1 MHQWSTPC
9 ERSGGCIRTSRPTP
23 KTAARQ
29 SDPTELVEVSPNSCG
44 ARLAAARF
52 SPLTSHLSRLTLAL
66 LALVLL
72 PIAPALAATP
82 QELLASPP
90 KHYFNDYAQM
100 VTPATA
106 AYLESSLAN
115 FERETSNQILVVIFP
130 EWPADLVFDDY
141 AQSLYRAAKIGQQGK
156 DNGVLVL
163 LSLKQGRIRIHTG
176 RGLEGALP
184 DALCIRIIRDDF
196 APQFRAKNYDESMKQ
211 GLAAIMAAAKG
222 EYKGNGKTVA
232 EENAKK
238 HASDENWVPIVI
250 FILIFLFFMFM
261 SMRRRGVFFGGGPGG
276 GFFIGGPGRGDGGG
290 FSGGGGGGGGDDGFS
305 GGGGDSGGGGA
316 SDEM

>member
-1 MHQWSTPC
+1 MHQWPTPC
-9 ERSGGCIRTSRPTP
+9 ERSGSWISASGSKSYRASMTHPAGRCLS
-23 KTAARQ
+23 
-29 SDPTELVEVSPNSCG
+29 L
-44 ARLAAARF
+44 
-52 SPLTSHLSRLTLAL
+52 LTSHLSRLTLL

-72 PIAPALAATP
+72 PVASALAITP
-82 QELLASPP
+82 QELLANPP
-90 KHYFNDYAQM
+90 KHYFNDYAHM
-100 VTPATA
+100 VQPATA
-106 AYLESSLAN
+106 ASLESSLQN

-130 EWPADLVFDDY
+130 EWPDDLVFDDY
-141 AQSLYRAAKIGQQGK
+141 AQSLFRAAKVGQQGK

-163 LSLKQGRIRIHTG
+163 LSFKEGKIRIHTG

-196 APQFRAKNYDESMKQ
+196 APQFKAKNYDECMKQ

-232 EENAKK
+232 QQNAKK
-238 HASDENWVPIVI
+238 HDEEGWLPIVI
-250 FILIFLFFMFM
+250 FILIFLFIMFM

-276 GFFIGGPGRGDGGG
+276 GFFIGGGGGGNGGG
-290 FSGGGGGGGGDDGFS
+290 FSGGGGGGGDDGFS

-316 SDEM
+316 SDSM

>member
-9 ERSGGCIRTSRPTP
+9 ERSSGWTRTSGRTFR
-23 KTAARQ
+23 TALGR
-29 SDPTELVEVSPNSCG
+29 
-44 ARLAAARF
+44 RLAAFRL
-52 SPLTSHLSRLTLAL
+52 SPLTSRLSRLTLV

-72 PIAPALAATP
+72 PIASALAVTP
-82 QELLASPP
+82 QQLLANPP
-90 KHYFNDYAQM
+90 KRYFNDYAQM

-106 AYLESSLAN
+106 AYLESELQN

-130 EWPADLVFDDY
+130 TWPDDLVFDDY
-141 AQSLYRAAKIGQQGK
+141 AQSLYRAAKIGQAGK
-156 DNGVLVL
+156 DNGVLL
-163 LSLKQGRIRIHTG
+163 LLTKGGKIRIHTG

-196 APQFRAKNYDESMKQ
+196 APQFRAGNYDESLKQ
-211 GLAAIMAAAKG
+211 GLAAIIAAAKG

-232 EENAKK
+232 EQNSKK
-238 HASDENWVPIVI
+238 HSDGEGWLPIVI
-250 FILIFLFFMFM
+250 FILIFLFFMFN

-276 GFFIGGPGRGDGGG
+276 GFFIGGGGGGGDRGG
-290 FSGGGGGGGGDDGFS
+290 FSGGGGSGSGGGGDDGFS

-316 SDEM
+316 SDQM

>member
-1 MHQWSTPC
+1 MHQWSIPG
-9 ERSGGCIRTSRPTP
+9 ERSGGWISTSGL
-23 KTAARQ
+23 KHY
-29 SDPTELVEVSPNSCG
+29 
-44 ARLAAARF
+44 LAATNRLPDPCL
-52 SPLTSHLSRLTLAL
+52 SPLTHHLSRFTLVLAL
-66 LALVLL
+66 LLL
-72 PIAPALAATP
+72 PVASALAITP
-82 QELLASPP
+82 QELLANPP
-90 KHYFNDYAQM
+90 KQYFNDYAHM
-100 VTPATA
+100 VQPSTA
-106 AYLESSLAN
+106 AYLETSLEN

-130 EWPADLVFDDY
+130 EWPDDLVFDDY
-141 AQSLYRAAKIGQQGK
+141 AQSLFRAAKIGQQGK

-163 LSLKQGRIRIHTG
+163 LSFKEGKIRIHTG

-232 EENAKK
+232 QQNVKK
-238 HASDENWVPIVI
+238 HDDESWLPIVI

-276 GFFIGGPGRGDGGG
+276 GFFIGGGGRGDGGG

-316 SDEM
+316 SDSM

>member
-1 MHQWSTPC
+1 MRQWSTAR
-9 ERSGGCIRTSRPTP
+9 EGSGGRINTSGTKCYAAGTMRRAAHRPS
-23 KTAARQ
+23 R
-29 SDPTELVEVSPNSCG
+29 
-44 ARLAAARF
+44 
-52 SPLTSHLSRLTLAL
+52 LTSHVPRLTLV

-72 PIAPALAATP
+72 PAASALAITP
-82 QELLASPP
+82 QELLANPP
-90 KHYFNDYAQM
+90 KHYFNDYANM
-100 VTPATA
+100 VQPATA
-106 AYLESSLAN
+106 AYLESTLEN

-130 EWPADLVFDDY
+130 EWPDDLVFDDY
-141 AQSLYRAAKIGQQGK
+141 AQTLFRAAKIGQQGK

-163 LSLKQGRIRIHTG
+163 LSFKEGKIRIHTG

-184 DALCIRIIRDDF
+184 DALCIRIIRDEF
-196 APQFRAKNYDESMKQ
+196 APQFRAKNYDECMKQ

-222 EYKGNGKTVA
+222 EYKGSGKTVA
-232 EENAKK
+232 EQNVKK
-238 HASDENWVPIVI
+238 HDDESWLPIVI

-276 GFFIGGPGRGDGGG
+276 GFFMGGGGGGGG

-316 SDEM
+316 SDQM